1 MIRLTNFA
9 DYAVVLMNELAK
21 ESDSRASAQEL
32 STTTGIP
39 TPTVSKV
46 LNALGQGDLLQSHR
60 GLKGGFSLS
69 RPASEINIADII
81 EAVDGPICLTEC
93 SVADGDK
100 DCSLLSGCD
109 IKPHWPPINKAVRDS
124 LSAIDLASISKLET

>member
-9 DYAVVLMNELAK
+9 DYAVVLMSELAK
-21 ESDSRASAQEL
+21 EKDRRASAQEL
-32 STTTGIP
+32 SKVTNIP
-39 TPTVSKV
+39 APTVSKV

-69 RPASEINIADII
+69 RPAADINVAQII

-93 SVADGDK
+93 STKDSNN
-100 DCSLLSGCD
+100 DCSLSETCE
-109 IKPHWPPINKAVRDS
+109 IRTYWPPINQAVRSS
-124 LSAIDLASISKLET
+124 LSTISLAYISQIET

>member
-21 ESDSRASAQEL
+21 EHGRRASAQEL
-32 STTTGIP
+32 ASSTGIP
-39 TPTVSKV
+39 APTVSKV
-46 LNALGQGDLLQSHR
+46 LNALGQGDLLLSHR

-69 RPASEINIADII
+69 RPAADISVVDII

-93 SVADGDK
+93 AAGDNDK
-100 DCSLLSGCD
+100 DCSLLTNCD
-109 IKPHWPPINKAVRDS
+109 IRAHWPPINRAVRAS
-124 LSAIDLASISKLET
+124 LSAINLASLSQ